1 MGIIIMKKL
10 GFGLMRLP
18 VSNEKTK
25 KVDMK
30 EFQRLV
36 DYYMSNGYNYFDTA
50 YTYLNGNSEKAVKTA
65 IVNKYPR
72 KSFFLASKL
81 PIFNLEKEDDME
93 KIFNEQLERCGVD
106 YFDYYL
112 LHNLSSKHK
121 EKFTKID
128 SFSFVNKKKSEGKIR
143 HIGISCHDSPEFL
156 EKMLKEHPE
165 IEFVQLQVNYLDWND
180 DIIESRKIYD
190 VACKYEKPVII
201 MEGLKGGALKNL
213 PLEAKEKLL
222 EYDNT
227 KSIVSW
233 SFRFNLSLDNILV
246 ILSGINNMDDMI
258 EDIELFENFTPLKKE
273 DYKVLNQLVQII
285 NNTSKIKCTSCN
297 YCLDICPNLIN
308 IPFFF
313 NLYNSQKYLEQTHSL
328 KMYYNNFISEGNSK
342 PSMCVKC
349 YRCVENCPQ
358 KIDIPKELEKVVDIY
373 ESYLKIFLISRTGV
387 LFNMSTPLKVI
398 ILSFISL
405 ILIVET
411 PIAFGLLGACVEK
424 SPVIGPVPL
433 NGTF

>member
-18 VSNEKTK
+18 VCDEKTK

-50 YTYLNGNSEKAVKTA
+50 YPYLNGNSEKAVKTT

-72 KSFFLASKL
+72 ESFFLASKL
-81 PIFNLEKEDDME
+81 PIFNLEKEDDMDR
-93 KIFNEQLERCGVD
+93 IFNEQLERCGVD

-128 SFSFVNKKKSEGKIR
+128 SFNFIRKKKSEGKIR

-156 EKMLKEHPE
+156 EKMLKEHSE

-180 DIIESRKIYD
+180 DIIESRKMYE

-213 PLEAKEKLL
+213 PSEAKEKLL

-246 ILSGINNMDDMI
+246 ILSGINNLGDMI

-273 DYKVLNQLVQII
+273 DYEVLNQVVQII

-297 YCLDICPNLIN
+297 YCLDSCPNLIN

-313 NLYNSQKYLEQTHSL
+313 KLYNSQKYLEQAHSL

-342 PSMCVKC
+342 PSKCVKC

-373 ESYLKIFLISRTGV
+373 S
-387 LFNMSTPLKVI
+387 
-398 ILSFISL
+398 
-405 ILIVET
+405 
-411 PIAFGLLGACVEK
+411 
-424 SPVIGPVPL
+424 
-433 NGTF
+433 